1 MEAQLIVYP
10 GFMMVLL
17 TMIIY
22 IKNRLAVGKA
32 FQNKEIKSS
41 YLKFYQD
48 TPPDYLEIT
57 RQTLKNQF
65 ELPMLFYFLIALI
78 YGRGNI
84 NQLDIVFAWIFVISR
99 YIHAYVR
106 LSSNYVPNRAKIFI
120 FGLLFLLAGWINF
133 LIYL

>member
-17 TMIIY
+17 TMILY
-22 IKNRLAVGKA
+22 IKNRLEVGKA

-41 YLKFYQD
+41 YLKIYQD
-48 TPPDYLEIT
+48 IPPDYVEIT

-65 ELPMLFYFLIALI
+65 ELPILFYFLIALI

-84 NQLDIVFAWIFVISR
+84 NQLDIVFAWIFVFSR

-106 LSSNYVPNRAKIFI
+106 LSSNYVRNRAKIFI
-120 FGLLFLLAGWINF
+120 FGFLFLLVGWVNF
-133 LIYL
+133 LIN